1 MAYEDTKGKWL
12 YDIFLDDNY
21 VGDQGNEAF
30 DTREDAEIDAN
41 HYLEQVLVAEY
52 GRSADDFVIEYYQG
66 AY

>member
-21 VGDQGNEAF
+21 VGDQGDEAF
-30 DTREDAEIDAN
+30 DTKEKAEIDAN
-41 HYLEQVLVAEY
+41 EYLELALSKEY
-52 GRSADDFVIEYYQG
+52 GRSADDFVIEYYQE